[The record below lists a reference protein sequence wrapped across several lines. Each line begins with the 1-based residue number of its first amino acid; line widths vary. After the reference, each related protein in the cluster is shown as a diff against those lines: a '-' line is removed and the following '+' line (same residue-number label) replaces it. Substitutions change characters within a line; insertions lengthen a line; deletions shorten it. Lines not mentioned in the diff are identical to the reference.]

1 MDLAKIFGSGIVLQ
15 AGKPIR
21 FFGTGKGNIK
31 IIFDGKVCERTV
43 TDENWV
49 IELPSCRGYGE
60 SCDISFD
67 LNGKKKILYNVIFG
81 DVFLCAGQS
90 NMQFTLAEEAPQSD
104 VVENPMIRYFVSDRI
119 EKHCGQKS
127 DDGWQKCTKNSALR
141 WSAIGYHFA
150 QAYFREKNVPIGV
163 VGCFQGASG
172 IRSWVSKTC
181 LTKEILLPIEK
192 LHGDYSAPQ
201 YSLWNKD
208 GALYEKTF
216 LPILPF
222 TFKSVIWYQGESD
235 TTIDEGKIYKELLK
249 RMILCWRKDLR
260 DEKLP
265 FVIVEICDY
274 DDRNDDGWRIIQQK
288 QRECAKETDGT
299 IYVQSSDVCNHEN
312 IHPARK
318 ICLANRIAEEL
329 LKVN

>member
-1 MDLAKIFGSGIVLQ
+1 MELAKIFGSGMILQ
-15 AGKPIR
+15 AEKPIL

-43 TDENWV
+43 TDEKWV
-49 IELPSCRGYGE
+49 VELPSCRGYGE

-67 LNGKKKILYNVIFG
+67 LNGKKKILYDVTFG

-150 QAYFREKNVPIGV
+150 QTYFREKNVPIGV

-172 IRSWVSKTC
+172 IFSWLPGDS
-181 LTKEILLPIEK
+181 LNENLLLPNK
-192 LHGDYSAPQ
+192 SLHGDYYTLP
-201 YSLWNKD
+201 YSVWNGKSM
-208 GALYEKTF
+208 LYEH
-216 LPILPF
+216 
-222 TFKSVIWYQGESD
+222 TFKPLVPFVFKGVIWYQGESD
-235 TTIDEGKIYKELLK
+235 TTLDEGRIYKELLE
-249 RMILCWRKDLR
+249 RLILCWRKDLR
-260 DEKLP
+260 DDKLP

-274 DDRNDDGWRIIQQK
+274 NGRNDDGWRIIQQK
-288 QRECAKETDGT
+288 QRECAKEMDR
-299 IYVQSSDVCNHEN
+299 IICVQSSDVCSHDD
-312 IHPARK
+312 IHPPK
-318 ICLANRIAEEL
+318 KLLLAERIAREL
-329 LKVN
+329 LKIK